1 MKNSKVSNGSDGLEF
16 LDRILGPLIAPR
28 KRQKSDLEKEQE
40 REDKK
45 YYMRLKRLCKKHGIT
60 YKRDLSYWDFSQP
73 IGTIGANQDIYSYET
88 AWDYVNNY
96 YNMTESE
103 QKQFK
108 QDQIDND
115 PYYSGPTVEE
125 LFQQ

>member
-1 MKNSKVSNGSDGLEF
+1 MEF
-16 LDRILGPLIAPR
+16 LDEMLGPLIAPR
-28 KRQKSDLEKEQE
+28 KRQKSKLKIEEE

-73 IGTIGANQDIYSYET
+73 IGTIGASQNVYSYET
-88 AWDYVNNY
+88 AYDYVNDY
-96 YNMTESE
+96 YNMTELE

-125 LFQQ
+125 LFSN

>member
-1 MKNSKVSNGSDGLEF
+1 MSNNLEGLEF
-16 LDRILGPLIAPR
+16 LDKMLGPLIGSR
-28 KRQKSDLEKEQE
+28 KKQKSELQRQEEKA
-40 REDKK
+40 
-45 YYMRLKRLCKKHGIT
+45 YMRLKRLCKKHGIT

-73 IGTIGANQDIYSYET
+73 IGTIGASQNVYSYET
-88 AWDYVNNY
+88 AYDYVNDY

-115 PYYSGPTVEE
+115 PHYSGPSVEE
-125 LFQQ
+125 LFPKSITP

>member
-1 MKNSKVSNGSDGLEF
+1 MEF
-16 LDRILGPLIAPR
+16 LDKMLGPLIAPR

-40 REDKK
+40 RENKK

-60 YKRDLSYWDFSQP
+60 YERDVSYWDFSQP
-73 IGTIGANQDIYSYET
+73 NGTIGSNQNIYSYET
-88 AWDYVNNY
+88 AYNYVNDY

-115 PYYSGPTVEE
+115 PYYSGPTIEE
-125 LFQQ
+125 LFSN